1 MDTFGGQQRQ
11 LDPRSSVMYRSVSI
25 GVITSRPVNGQI
37 AGSITAIATQQSR
50 TTETVFESVAQAS
63 IPVGVRDRI

>member
-1 MDTFGGQQRQ
+1 MDTFGGSSASST
-11 LDPRSSVMYRSVSI
+11 PRSSVMYRSVSI
-25 GVITSRPVNGQI
+25 GVTTSRPVNGQI
-37 AGSITAIATQQSR
+37 AGSIAAIATQQSR